1 MKLSKQLI
9 AAITTLFMKS
19 RLQEAN
25 NTDDKEEK
33 QRLID
38 EAVKAFIDTIKL
50 FDIKEEEI
58 LDYFHLDTFENWFLE
73 LLWREAEK
81 FYNKNYNE

>member
-19 RLQEAN
+19 RLQEADS
-25 NTDDKEEK
+25 TDDKEEK

-73 LLWREAEK
+73 LLWQEAEK
-81 FYNKNYNE
+81 FYNEKL

>member
-19 RLQEAN
+19 RLQEADS
-25 NTDDKEEK
+25 TDDKEEK

-38 EAVKAFIDTIKL
+38 EAVQAFIDTIKL

-58 LDYFHLDTFENWFLE
+58 LDYFHLDTFESWFLE
-73 LLWREAEK
+73 LLWQEAEK
-81 FYNKNYNE
+81 FYNEKL

>member
-19 RLQEAN
+19 RLQEAE

-58 LDYFHLDTFENWFLE
+58 LDYFHLDTFESWFFE
-73 LLWREAEK
+73 LLLQEAKK
-81 FYNKNYNE
+81 FYNEKL

>member
-25 NTDDKEEK
+25 STDDKEEK

-73 LLWREAEK
+73 ILWQEAEK

>member
-1 MKLSKQLI
+1 MKLSKQFI

-19 RLQEAN
+19 RLQEAE

-33 QRLID
+33 QRLIN
-38 EAVKAFIDTIKL
+38 EAVRAFIDTIDL
-50 FDIKEEEI
+50 FEIKEEEI

-81 FYNKNYNE
+81 FYNEKL

>member
-19 RLQEAN
+19 RLQEADS
-25 NTDDKEEK
+25 TDDKEEK

-38 EAVKAFIDTIKL
+38 EAVQAFIDTIKL

-73 LLWREAEK
+73 LLWQEAEK
-81 FYNKNYNE
+81 FYNEKL

>member
-19 RLQEAN
+19 RLQEAD

-38 EAVKAFIDTIKL
+38 EAVQAFIDTIKL

-58 LDYFHLDTFENWFLE
+58 LDYFHLDTFESWFLE
-73 LLWREAEK
+73 LLWQEAEK
-81 FYNKNYNE
+81 FYNKKL

>member
-19 RLQEAN
+19 RLQEADI
-25 NTDDKEEK
+25 TDDKEEK

-73 LLWREAEK
+73 LLWQEAEK
-81 FYNKNYNE
+81 FYTEKL

>member
-19 RLQEAN
+19 RLQEADS
-25 NTDDKEEK
+25 TDDKEEK

-38 EAVKAFIDTIKL
+38 EAVQAFIDTIKL

-58 LDYFHLDTFENWFLE
+58 LDYFHLDTFESWFLE
-73 LLWREAEK
+73 LLWQEAEK
-81 FYNKNYNE
+81 FYNKKL

>member
-19 RLQEAN
+19 RLQEADS
-25 NTDDKEEK
+25 TDDKEEK

-73 LLWREAEK
+73 LLWQEAEK
-81 FYNKNYNE
+81 FYNKKL

>member
-73 LLWREAEK
+73 ILWQEAEK

>member
-19 RLQEAN
+19 RLQEADS
-25 NTDDKEEK
+25 TDDKEEK

-38 EAVKAFIDTIKL
+38 EAVQAFIDTIKL

-58 LDYFHLDTFENWFLE
+58 LDYFHLDTFEGWFLE
-73 LLWREAEK
+73 LLWQEAEK
-81 FYNKNYNE
+81 FYNEKL